1 MLLAP
6 IANMAR
12 VVERVHDHV
21 AILHQGTLL
30 WCAFLHIKPRMASAK
45 GGYHIQSPAD
55 FELCGLTRSGPV
67 CAPRFVSRA
76 GPVCAPQFVRRA
88 GPVCAPR
95 FVSRAGPVCAPQFV
109 RRAGPVCAPRLVRRA
124 GPVHPTIREAGWPGA
139 PHDS

>member
-55 FELCGLTRSGPV
+55 FELCEITV
-67 CAPRFVSRA
+67 RFIR
-76 GPVCAPQFVRRA
+76 CDDYI
-88 GPVCAPR
+88 
-95 FVSRAGPVCAPQFV
+95 
-109 RRAGPVCAPRLVRRA
+109 RLPCQSDNQSVKLIIDRLSTGRIQTFIGNRLA
-124 GPVHPTIREAGWPGA
+124 HHR
-139 PHDS
+139 